1 MTEITDIYIKIKKTM
16 EQAIKHDNANSVL
29 IKVNDTLSVWFDLW
43 IDNDNE
49 LTGDWNKYIFYLND
63 KNDLEIQDYQSNAE
77 NFTTCFE
84 LAEEYLKEKNI
95 LIENSNGEYSF
106 A

>member
-1 MTEITDIYIKIKKTM
+1 M
-16 EQAIKHDNANSVL
+16 EQVIKHDKTNSVL

-43 IDNDNE
+43 IDKDNE
-49 LTGDWNKYIFYLND
+49 LSGDWNQYIFNLND
-63 KNDLEIQDYQSNAE
+63 KNDEMIYEYQSNAE

-95 LIENSNGEYSF
+95 LTENEKGEYSF
-106 A
+106 IQIDE